1 MAKRRIFIN
10 MHYMELGGAERAL
23 LGLLNAIDTTKVEVD
38 LFINQHTGPFMKLIP
53 DKINLLPE
61 MRGYNAIERPMKDI
75 AREGQIK
82 VLIARIIAKIKYK
95 IYLKRNHYSRDASA
109 SHYVF
114 EEVSKV
120 LPSLH
125 FLGHYDLAI
134 SFLDPPHIVQNKVNA
149 SKKIEWIHTDWGS
162 HKFNYDLLYKYWKA
176 NDYIISISRAIT
188 LSFCNAFPGLENKII
203 EIENILSPSL
213 IRQQALTLS
222 PKEMQNF
229 DGLKVISVGRL
240 SYQKNFECI
249 PYVVKIL
256 KEAGINLHW
265 WILGPGQR
273 LEINQAIAETGTQEE
288 ISLMGPRD
296 NPYPY
301 MAACDIYVQ
310 PSRDEGKSITVREA
324 QILYKPVIITRYATS
339 SSQINSGVDGLI
351 CDMNIQAIAEAIR
364 SITHNKEMR
373 NKIVDY
379 LHTHDYGN
387 ESEVNK
393 IYKLL
398 NL

>member
-1 MAKRRIFIN
+1 

-53 DKINLLPE
+53 KKINLLPE
-61 MRGYNAIERPMKDI
+61 MRGYNAIERPMTAI
-75 AREGQIK
+75 AREGQFK
-82 VLIARIIAKIKYK
+82 VLFARIIAKIKYK

-134 SFLDPPHIVQNKVNA
+134 SFLDPPHIAQTKVNA

-162 HKFNYDLLYKYWKA
+162 HKFNYDLLYKSWKA
-176 NDYIISISRAIT
+176 NDYIISISKDIT
-188 LSFCNAFPGLENKII
+188 LSFCKAFPGLENKII
-203 EIENILSPSL
+203 EIENILSPSV
-213 IRQQALTLS
+213 IRQQALAYS
-222 PKEMQNF
+222 PKEMQDF
-229 DGLKVISVGRL
+229 DGLKVLSVGRL
-240 SYQKNFECI
+240 SYPKNFECI
-249 PYVVKIL
+249 PHIVKIL
-256 KEAGINLHW
+256 KNAGIKLHW
-265 WILGPGQR
+265 WILGPGKR
-273 LEINQAIAETGTQEE
+273 MEINQAIAQTDTQKE
-288 ISLMGPRD
+288 ITLLGPRD

-301 MAACDIYVQ
+301 MTACDIYVQ

-339 SSQINSGVDGLI
+339 GSQIKSGVDGLI
-351 CDMNIQAIAEAIR
+351 CDMNVQAIATAIV
-364 SITHNKEMR
+364 SMSKDTKMR
-373 NKIVDY
+373 NQIIDY